1 MYFSHSFISFL
12 FSFIVCLAISKCHAD
27 VNVNVNPNSSQNISK
42 LVIDAAGSGRHIPD
56 TLFGVFYE
64 EINHSGAGGLWA
76 ELVNNRGFEGGVPAN
91 LPPIYPWKIIGENQ
105 SSITVSTDLSSC
117 FERNKVALRM
127 DILCQGISCP
137 RGGVGISNPGYWGMN
152 VEQGKN
158 YKIVLYVRALGP
170 IDLEVSFVGTNDGV
184 KLGSTNIKL
193 DGPNVTKWSK
203 MERIIKAIGTNHN
216 SSLQITTK
224 NKGALWLDQVSAM
237 PMDTYKGHGFRSDLF
252 KMVADLKPKFLRF
265 PGGCYVEGDFIKNA
279 FRWKDSVGPWEERS
293 GHLDDIWHYWSDDGL
308 GYFEGLQLAEDL
320 GAFPVWVFN
329 NGFSHH
335 EEVNTSSIQPF
346 VEEALDGIEFAR
358 GSATSRW
365 GSLRASMGHP
375 QPFNLKFVAIGNEDC
390 GKKYYEGNY
399 MKFYEAIRRS
409 YPDIQMISNCD
420 GSEQLLNHPADIY
433 DYHIYTNSKDMFSK
447 HTKFDKSPRTGP
459 KAFVSE
465 YAVWKE
471 DAGVGSLYAAVAEA
485 AFLIGIER
493 NSDVVSMV
501 SYAPLLL
508 NTNDRGWIP
517 DAIVFNSYQSY
528 GTPSYWIQR
537 LFTESSGATLLNS
550 TLQTSSTA
558 IVAST
563 IKYKN
568 SQDGKTYLRVK
579 IVNFGKDNEN
589 LEISINGLNTNVQPS
604 GSSMVVLTSNNIMD
618 ENSFSEPMK
627 IVPRRTVL
635 GNASK
640 DMNVKLSPY
649 SVTSVDLLF

>member
-1 MYFSHSFISFL
+1 
-12 FSFIVCLAISKCHAD
+12 
-27 VNVNVNPNSSQNISK
+27 
-42 LVIDAAGSGRHIPD
+42 
-56 TLFGVFYE
+56 
-64 EINHSGAGGLWA
+64 
-76 ELVNNRGFEGGVPAN
+76 
-91 LPPIYPWKIIGENQ
+91 
-105 SSITVSTDLSSC
+105 
-117 FERNKVALRM
+117 
-127 DILCQGISCP
+127 
-137 RGGVGISNPGYWGMN
+137 
-152 VEQGKN
+152 
-158 YKIVLYVRALGP
+158 
-170 IDLEVSFVGTNDGV
+170 
-184 KLGSTNIKL
+184 
-193 DGPNVTKWSK
+193 
-203 MERIIKAIGTNHN
+203 
-216 SSLQITTK
+216 
-224 NKGALWLDQVSAM
+224 
-237 PMDTYKGHGFRSDLF
+237 
-252 KMVADLKPKFLRF
+252 
-265 PGGCYVEGDFIKNA
+265 
-279 FRWKDSVGPWEERS
+279 
-293 GHLDDIWHYWSDDGL
+293 
-308 GYFEGLQLAEDL
+308 
-320 GAFPVWVFN
+320 
-329 NGFSHH
+329 
-335 EEVNTSSIQPF
+335 
-346 VEEALDGIEFAR
+346 
-358 GSATSRW
+358 
-365 GSLRASMGHP
+365 MGHP

-579 IVNFGKDNEN
+579 IVNFGKNNEN

>member
-1 MYFSHSFISFL
+1 
-12 FSFIVCLAISKCHAD
+12 
-27 VNVNVNPNSSQNISK
+27 
-42 LVIDAAGSGRHIPD
+42 
-56 TLFGVFYE
+56 
-64 EINHSGAGGLWA
+64 
-76 ELVNNRGFEGGVPAN
+76 
-91 LPPIYPWKIIGENQ
+91 
-105 SSITVSTDLSSC
+105 
-117 FERNKVALRM
+117 M

-152 VEQGKN
+152 VEQGKS

-203 MERIIKAIGTNHN
+203 RERIIKAIGTNHN
-216 SSLQITTK
+216 SSLQITTT

-346 VEEALDGIEFAR
+346 VQEALDGIEFAR